1 MYIIIILLPAVKIK
15 VELSKING
23 KVTICMYMSI
33 NSIVQ
38 LKQVTKTTPQRVLQ
52 SNQRI
57 QKHMN
62 VSF

>member
-15 VELSKING
+15 VELSKIND